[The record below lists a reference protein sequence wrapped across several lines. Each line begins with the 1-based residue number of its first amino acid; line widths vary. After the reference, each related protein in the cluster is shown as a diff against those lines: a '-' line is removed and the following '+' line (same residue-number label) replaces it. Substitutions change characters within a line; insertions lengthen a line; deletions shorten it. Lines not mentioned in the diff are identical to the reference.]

1 MSQTLPQTHTVTL
14 PGDAAAGIFK
24 VRTKVL
30 RVQTVERLQLV
41 DLSAH
46 IRSFADTTGITE
58 GQAHVSSLH
67 TTAGLFI
74 NEWQEALLADMKEAI
89 ARLVPQN
96 TYYRHNDSA
105 LSDCD
110 RCNGD
115 AHLRNMV
122 IGQNVSVPLA
132 HGSLVLG
139 KWQRVILAEFDGP
152 SERQVFIQ
160 VLGI

>member
-1 MSQTLPQTHTVTL
+1 MSQTIPQTHTATL
-14 PGDAAAGIFK
+14 PGDAPAGLVK
-24 VRTKVL
+24 VCSKVL
-30 RVQTVERLQLV
+30 SVPTTERLELV
-41 DLSAH
+41 DLSDD
-46 IRSFADTTGITE
+46 IRSFAGATGITE

-74 NEWQEALLADMKEAI
+74 NEWQEALLADMKDAI

-105 LSDCD
+105 LSDCE

-122 IGQNVSVPLA
+122 IGQSVSVPLA
-132 HGSLVLG
+132 HGGLVLG

-152 SERQVFIQ
+152 GERQVFVQ

>member
-1 MSQTLPQTHTVTL
+1 VSQTIPQTHTTTL
-14 PGDAAAGIFK
+14 PSDALTGIFK

-30 RVQTVERLQLV
+30 SIQTAERLELV
-41 DLSAH
+41 DLSEAV
-46 IRSFADTTGITE
+46 RSFADTTGITE

-74 NEWQEALLADMKEAI
+74 NEWQEALLADMKDAI

-110 RCNGD
+110 RGNGD
-115 AHLRNMV
+115 SHLRNMV
-122 IGQNVSVPLA
+122 IGQSVTVPLA
-132 HGSLVLG
+132 HGGLVLG
-139 KWQRVILAEFDGP
+139 RWQRVILAEFDGP
-152 SERQVFIQ
+152 SERQVFVQ